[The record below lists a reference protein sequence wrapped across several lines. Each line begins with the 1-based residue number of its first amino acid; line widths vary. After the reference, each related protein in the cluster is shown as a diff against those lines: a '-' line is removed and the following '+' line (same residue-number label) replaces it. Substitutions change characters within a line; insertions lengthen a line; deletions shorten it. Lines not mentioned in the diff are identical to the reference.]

1 MSPTPS
7 TTRSVAS
14 SINGHDEKR
23 QSQSPS
29 PTLVASGHASTS
41 SITTKSSLIL
51 DVHTPFLP
59 KLSTFQLLVVH
70 IGLVGHHTNNVVVNP
85 ISITS
90 AALTLF
96 LATTDAVRTFAPLNV
111 LQLILPFQT
120 IVSTSLPTIA
130 SDLEASPI
138 QYTWV
143 GVAYM
148 LTQTAFQPLYGRASD
163 LVGRKVHISS
173 YLSNSDLNI
182 SKNVLY
188 SSMAIFAMGSALCG
202 AAQVCLDLSFRWLFF
217 NTSSSLSIGLL

>member
-14 SINGHDEKR
+14 SINGRDEKR
-23 QSQSPS
+23 QSQCPS

-41 SITTKSSLIL
+41 SITTKSSLTL

-59 KLSTFQLLVVH
+59 RLSTFQLLVVH
-70 IGLVGHHTNNVVVNP
+70 IGSVGHHTKNVVVNP
-85 ISITS
+85 ISTTS

-96 LATTDAVRTFAPLNV
+96 LATTDAVRTFAPLPV
-111 LQLILPFQT
+111 LQLIPPFQT

-163 LVGRKVHISS
+163 LVGRKVHLSS
-173 YLSNSDLNI
+173 YLSNSDLKVA
-182 SKNVLY
+182 KNVLY
-188 SSMAIFAMGSALCG
+188 SSMAIFAIGSALCG
-202 AAQVCLDLSFRWLFF
+202 AAQVCLDP
-217 NTSSSLSIGLL
+217 SSR